1 MKQSKVWLALIVAL
15 LFAVLTTG
23 VLFGEGTAEEQEFPS
38 ERPIRLINPYGPGGS
53 TDISGRI
60 LAATAPE
67 FLNQTVNVISMSG
80 AGGQEAL
87 NFIVDDPTGYNLL
100 ITDYGPLITTALTED
115 VRYELDDW
123 VPIVQISEGHPVFF
137 VNSKSPIET
146 VADWV
151 DQAKRE
157 PGSITV
163 AHGRYLAPPHL
174 PLILFEQE
182 AGIENTHV
190 ATTGGSEA
198 RAFVMGGQVDMG
210 ASVTTSILPMVEAG
224 DFRAIAVP
232 IAERSPILP
241 EVPTLKELGYDV
253 VFPFWF
259 TIFAHKDTPEEDMR
273 TLEAAFLKA
282 FETESAQAMAEK
294 SGVQL
299 NVLGMDEAMP
309 VYQNTVKNLKTI
321 MDAID
326 K

>member
-1 MKQSKVWLALIVAL
+1 MKKTRILSSMAFAL
-15 LFAVLTTG
+15 LFVVLTG
-23 VLFGEGTAEEQEFPS
+23 GMLFAGGTAEEQEFPS

-137 VNSKSPIET
+137 VNSDSPIKT
-146 VADWV
+146 VDDWV
-151 DQAKRE
+151 EQAKSDPE
-157 PGSITV
+157 SITV
-163 AHGRYLAPPHL
+163 AHGRHLAPPHL
-174 PLILFEQE
+174 PLILFEQA

-210 ASVTTSILPMVEAG
+210 ASVTTSIASMVEAG

-259 TIFAHKDTPEEDMR
+259 TVFAHKDTPEEDMR
-273 TLEAAFLKA
+273 KLEAAFLKA

-294 SGVQL
+294 SGVEL
-299 NVLGMDEAMP
+299 KILGMDEAMP
-309 VYQNTVKNLKTI
+309 VYENTVESLKKV
-321 MDAID
+321 MDAVE

>member
-1 MKQSKVWLALIVAL
+1 MKFSKSIFL
-15 LFAVLTTG
+15 LFTALAVLTGGLVFAEG
-23 VLFGEGTAEEQEFPS
+23 VSEEQAFPE
-38 ERPIRLINPYGPGGS
+38 ERPVRLINPYGPGGA

-67 FLNQTVNVISMSG
+67 FLNQTVSVVSMSG

-87 NFIVDDPTGYNLL
+87 NFIIDDPTGYNLL

-137 VNSKSPIET
+137 VNTNSPIKT
-146 VADWV
+146 VKDWV
-151 DQAKRE
+151 DTAKKD

-174 PLILFEQE
+174 PLILFEQA

-210 ASVTTSILPMVEAG
+210 ASVTTSILPMVKAG

-232 IAERSPILP
+232 IAERSPLYP
-241 EVPTLKELGYDV
+241 DVPTLKELGY
-253 VFPFWF
+253 
-259 TIFAHKDTPEEDMR
+259 A
-273 TLEAAFLKA
+273 
-282 FETESAQAMAEK
+282 
-294 SGVQL
+294 
-299 NVLGMDEAMP
+299 
-309 VYQNTVKNLKTI
+309 
-321 MDAID
+321 
-326 K
+326 

>member
-1 MKQSKVWLALIVAL
+1 MKIAKVKLVVFFTLML
-15 LFAVLTTG
+15 MVLTSG
-23 VLFGEGTAEEQEFPS
+23 VLFGEGVREEQEFPE
-38 ERPIRLINPYGPGGS
+38 ERPIRLINPYDPGGS

-60 LAATAPE
+60 LASTAPE
-67 FLNQTVNVISMSG
+67 FLDQTVTVTSMSG

-87 NFIVDDPTGYNLL
+87 NFILDDPTGYNLL

-137 VNSKSPIET
+137 VNSNSPIES
-146 VADWV
+146 VEDWV
-151 DQAKRE
+151 NMAKE
-157 PGSITV
+157 DPGSITI

-198 RAFVMGGQVDMG
+198 RSFVMGGQVDMG
-210 ASVTTSILPMVEAG
+210 VSVTTSILPMVEAG

-232 IAERSPILP
+232 LEERSPILP

-259 TIFAHKDTPEEDMR
+259 TVFAHKDTPEEDMR
-273 TLEAAFLKA
+273 LLEEAFINAL
-282 FETESAQAMAEK
+282 ETESGKALAEK
-294 SGVQL
+294 SGVDL
-299 NVLGMDEAMP
+299 KVLGMDEALP
-309 VYQNTVKNLKTI
+309 VYENTVKSLRTI
-321 MDAID
+321 MEAVEE
-326 K
+326 